1 VKTDTALTLEEP
13 RGRGRV
19 RGSGAD
25 GRPARGNGERAG
37 SRHRIPLLLGA
48 LLVLSLVL
56 SKASLDREI
65 PSLVA
70 RSHAISERTLE
81 QEFGLRV
88 DLVGM
93 SAGGGLID
101 FRFTVLEPEKAAPLF
116 EPSTTGSSSAT
127 QEQEHASTMLPVLF
141 AEDSHTLIRA
151 RGSMSHHQ
159 PNLAVG
165 KTFFIL
171 YPNPGGEVQAG
182 TPMSIVLGSVRV
194 EHVTAKT

>member
-1 VKTDTALTLEEP
+1 VKTDIPLKLDEP
-13 RGRGRV
+13 RARGWV
-19 RGSGAD
+19 RGSAAD
-25 GRPARGNGERAG
+25 GRTARGNGERVG

-48 LLVLSLVL
+48 LVVLSLVL
-56 SKASLDREI
+56 FKASLGGEI
-65 PSLVA
+65 PLLVA

-127 QEQEHASTMLPVLF
+127 QGHASATLPVLF

-151 RGSMSHHQ
+151 RGSMGHHR

-171 YPNPGGEVQAG
+171 YPNPGGEIQAG
-182 TPMSIVLGSVRV
+182 SPVSIVLGSVRV